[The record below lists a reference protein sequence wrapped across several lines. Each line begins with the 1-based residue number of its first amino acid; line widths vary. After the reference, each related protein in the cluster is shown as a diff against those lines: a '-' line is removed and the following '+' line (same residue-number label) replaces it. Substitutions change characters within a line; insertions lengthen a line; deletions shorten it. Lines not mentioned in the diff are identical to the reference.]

1 MMFFLDWIKELPKHL
16 LILLFLWLIT
26 GSALLIKCLEYK
38 PKSEPSTQSS
48 NTGVQ
53 YNGPVNVAGS
63 MFNGTVGSVQIHTGP
78 SEEEMKKYRASFES
92 EDLRENL
99 RRRYEGGYS
108 IMYISKGAEV
118 WSSRKVTGYRV
129 DFGPNDID
137 FELKS
142 QSTAIL
148 IKRLTDSHGN
158 TFNNIE
164 VSIPRDTKGKY
175 VLFKGFNGSDFEVEF
190 LDGTPNGV
198 VAIFGIRKN

>member
-1 MMFFLDWIKELPKHL
+1 MNSLDWFKALPKHL
-16 LILLFLWLIT
+16 VIYIVVWALFGIVLLRESL
-26 GSALLIKCLEYK
+26 KYK
-38 PKSEPSTQSS
+38 PKSEPPTQAS
-48 NTGVQ
+48 NSGIQ
-53 YNGPVNVAGS
+53 FNGPVNVAGPQ
-63 MFNGTVGSVQIHTGP
+63 FNGPVGPVQIHTGL
-78 SEEEMKKYRASFES
+78 SEEKMEKYRASFES
-92 EDLRENL
+92 EDLREKL

-118 WSSRKVTGYRV
+118 WSSKKVTGYRV

-142 QSTAIL
+142 QSAAIL

-158 TFNNIE
+158 TFNNIG
-164 VSIPRDTKGKY
+164 VSIPRDTKGRFE
-175 VLFKGFNGSDFEVEF
+175 LFKGFNGSDFEVEF